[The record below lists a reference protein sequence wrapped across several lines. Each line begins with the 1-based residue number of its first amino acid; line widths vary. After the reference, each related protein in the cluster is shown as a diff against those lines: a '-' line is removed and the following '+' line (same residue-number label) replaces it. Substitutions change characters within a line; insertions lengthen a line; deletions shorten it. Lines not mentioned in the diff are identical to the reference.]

1 MFIRERNDKPGG
13 WFAGP
18 EPAAE
23 VDCMLEGRDGG
34 GGGNGGDGTWKENEP
49 MPMPGG
55 PPRMLPIMFEMKLKR
70 LLACGCG
77 WD

>member
-1 MFIRERNDKPGG
+1 MFSRERNDKPRG

-18 EPAAE
+18 GPAAE
-23 VDCMLEGRDGG
+23 DDCMLEGLGG
-34 GGGNGGDGTWKENEP
+34 GGGGMGGGGTWKENEP

-70 LLACGCG
+70 LLACCCWCG
-77 WD
+77 